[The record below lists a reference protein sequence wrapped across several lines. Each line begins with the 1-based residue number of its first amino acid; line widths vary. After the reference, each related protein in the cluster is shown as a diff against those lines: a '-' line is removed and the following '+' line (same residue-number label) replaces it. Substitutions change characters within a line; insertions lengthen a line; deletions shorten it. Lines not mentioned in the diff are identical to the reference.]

1 MKLET
6 PFIDKLRER
15 GIRLTVPIIVMRYG
29 GLDGVA
35 MQVDEY
41 SAMLTECLDV
51 DVHIITGRDER
62 PEPARQNSVKIS
74 IVPHLDFHHPDSL
87 SLFANEF
94 SVGPETAHAARIS
107 DEEWINL
114 FDKHK
119 NSLKED
125 LDAMIVAAEHN
136 APVIVFNLLSLRHAQ
151 PAAAAALREIIKQ
164 YPDRAF
170 LSHAADPDAERP
182 EKIARIKPF
191 VLNRIS
197 ANDPDE
203 EYSGGPYGMDNLYHI
218 VLNPKQ
224 RENFLYKY
232 MVDSDH
238 VFEMPDFLEFDSDQP
253 VIPSAPEEGFMDYL
267 AARCV
272 FADEDGYEHSTVPI
286 PDDAVVF
293 LSPVRPVYRKRI
305 REAMLVAY
313 QYGNTRNKPV
323 VFIVTHPNADDK
335 EYFLET
341 VRFANAMGVQ
351 YVYLG
356 EDFTSKK
363 LDYAYRNFAALNTI
377 GVVASAAGGWENA
390 LNEMA
395 ATCIPFFMS
404 VSLNSFKTLT
414 EEMDVEAY
422 GMDFSGI
429 SSLLETG
436 LADRLSGVDLS
447 GIAYMDNL
455 LEWIDEAL
463 DPQLRKTLVVNN
475 FNQAYKY
482 LSQAAAARR
491 LVENVRKIHGRHKN
505 SMMD

>member
-6 PFIDKLRER
+6 PLIDKLREQ
-15 GIRLTVPIIVMRYG
+15 GLRLTVPIIVMRSG

-35 MQVDEY
+35 MQVEEY
-41 SAMLTECLDV
+41 SAMLAECLDV

-62 PEPARQNSVKIS
+62 SEPVPRGPAKVS
-74 IVPHLDFHHPDSL
+74 IVPRLDFHHPDSET
-87 SLFANEF
+87 LFANEF
-94 SVGPETAHAARIS
+94 AIGPETAAADRIS
-107 DEEWINL
+107 DEEWIEL
-114 FDKHK
+114 FKRHK
-119 NSLKED
+119 NSLKEE
-125 LDAMIVAAEHN
+125 LNGMIAAAKHN
-136 APVIVFNLLSLRHAQ
+136 APVIIFNLLSLRHAQ
-151 PAAAAALREIIKQ
+151 PAAAVALREIIGE
-164 YPDRAF
+164 YSDRAF

-182 EKIARIKPF
+182 EKIARLRPF
-191 VLNRIS
+191 VLKWIS
-197 ANDPDE
+197 ANGFDE
-203 EYSGGPYGMDNLYHI
+203 KYSGGPYRMDNLYHI

-238 VFEMPDFLEFDSDQP
+238 VFEMPDFLEFDNDSP
-253 VIPSAPEEGFMDYL
+253 VIPNAPDEGFLDYL
-267 AARCV
+267 ASKCV
-272 FADEDGYEHSTVPI
+272 FADEDGYEYSTVPI

-323 VFIVTHPNADDK
+323 VFVVTHPDSDDK

-356 EDFTSKK
+356 EDFTPEK
-363 LDYAYRNFAALNTI
+363 LDYAYRNFAALNTV

-414 EEMDVEAY
+414 EEMDIDAY

-436 LADRLSGVDLS
+436 LADQLSGVDLS

-455 LEWIDEAL
+455 LEWIDEVL
-463 DPQLRKTLVVNN
+463 DPETRRKIIVHN

-482 LSQAAAARR
+482 LSQEAAARR
-491 LVENVRKIHGRHKN
+491 LVENVQKIHSRHK
-505 SMMD
+505 SLVD